1 MTLGNEIHAAIAR
14 RDTTALRQM
23 ASVTHDREAQMFLTL
38 LADIVDR
45 RGKHGVQPEKESAA
59 SRPSQAASQLK
70 VA

>member
-14 RDTTALRQM
+14 RDTTTLREM
-23 ASVTHDREAQMFLTL
+23 ASVAQDQEAQMFLTL

-45 RGKHGVQPEKESAA
+45 RRKHGVQPEKESAA
-59 SRPSQAASQLK
+59 SRPSQAAGHLK